1 MKRFPLSHPSRQ
13 LGPLCL
19 GLSLLLSAS
28 ASVSAQNASPQP
40 APPPQGN
47 AGTPPP
53 AAAPT
58 AGYSPIG
65 SNATIKVN
73 FPNTPIQAII
83 PFYIQLTGKK
93 IILDSSLQGESL
105 KMIAPEPL
113 TKEEAINFIHATL
126 LLNGYAI
133 IPKGD
138 TTVMLI
144 HHQGGKNPAPEG
156 LPVISSIRDLPQDE
170 QIVHY
175 VMPLEHISADDASKA
190 FKEVVKLHAYGAITP
205 IANSSAIIITENT
218 ATIRSLHEIAQI
230 IDVPPA
236 EISNELIALERSDA
250 ERIAEV
256 INEIYAQQD
265 DSSAGAGS
273 SQNAAPQ
280 NGNAPATSINPTASA
295 ALAAATGSANTANTN
310 PTAAKVR
317 VIADRR
323 TNSLLVI
330 ARPVDITYIRGLIE
344 KLDQQSGGIT
354 FMKRKLSFM
363 NVADFLPVAYD
374 SLSRDTDIQT
384 EGGGLAISGGGGGNG
399 GGLGTGSASPR
410 NSSTPSTNANRGG
423 DNNNAGFA
431 GGGFGGG
438 LGGGTGFGSNS
449 NRSLLD
455 DPAQQAAPQ
464 SLIVGRTLLIADS
477 QSNSLIVSG
486 SPEHIDII
494 DRLLQEIDIR
504 PQQIYIST
512 IIGQLTLNDETKFG
526 FDFLRL
532 LDDFSLQQNITTNTA
547 SNSGTNT
554 STFNTDFDA
563 NGIPTTT
570 GTATGERTNSFNSE
584 TAPGEPGNIVLPM
597 GLSNFNWNSL
607 NLYGQ
612 LGAISKYVNLLERDT
627 NFKVMSRPSVY
638 TTNNGK
644 AVISSG
650 QRIAV
655 PTQILSN
662 GAGIGGIA
670 STSASIDYRDVV
682 LKLEV
687 VPLIN
692 SDDEVTLRIA
702 QINDNIIGEQVIS
715 GNTIPTL
722 STQELV
728 TTVTVKNGGTVVLGG
743 LITERAAD
751 NQRGT
756 IFLRRI
762 PIIKHLFGVTTKTS
776 TRDELLIFIQPNII
790 NPKSPSDSP
799 NQIERGR
806 SRLMDDT
813 MQFGVPRGQA
823 SVNRN

>member
-1 MKRFPLSHPSRQ
+1 MTAHLLPFLRLVIVVATIVGGVLSSSALIAQQPS
-13 LGPLCL
+13 
-19 GLSLLLSAS
+19 
-28 ASVSAQNASPQP
+28 SPAAGGGQ
-40 APPPQGN
+40 
-47 AGTPPP
+47 AGTSTP
-53 AAAPT
+53 AVMADDAKV
-58 AGYSPIG
+58 
-65 SNATIKVN
+65 KVN
-73 FPNTPIQAII
+73 FPNTPIQGII

-93 IILDSSLQGESL
+93 IILDSSLQGEAL
-105 KMIAPEPL
+105 KIIAPNPL
-113 TKEEAINFIHATL
+113 TKDEAINFIHATL

-133 IPKGD
+133 IPKD
-138 TTVMLI
+138 DDTVMLI
-144 HHQGGKNPAPEG
+144 HHSGGKNPAAEG
-156 LPVISSIRDLPQDE
+156 IPVFSAIRDLPKDE

-175 VMPLEHISADDASKA
+175 VLPLQHISADEASKA
-190 FKEVVKLHAYGAITP
+190 FQQVIKLHSYGAITP
-205 IANSSAIIITENT
+205 VTNSSAIIITENSS
-218 ATIRSLHEIAQI
+218 TIRSIYEIAQV

-236 EISNELIALERSDA
+236 EVANELIMLERSDA
-250 ERIAEV
+250 DRIAEI
-256 INEIYAQQD
+256 INQIYQERETDPVAATAAPAAAAPAQPGAQPMPT
-265 DSSAGAGS
+265 AAPVNPAGS
-273 SQNAAPQ
+273 
-280 NGNAPATSINPTASA
+280 T
-295 ALAAATGSANTANTN
+295 NTANTN
-310 PTAAKVR
+310 PTAAKVK
-317 VIADRR
+317 VIPDRR

-374 SLSRDTDIQT
+374 ALSRDTDIQP
-384 EGGGLAISGGGGGNG
+384 EGGPSISGGSSGSR
-399 GGLGTGSASPR
+399 SASPR
-410 NSSTPSTNANRGG
+410 NTPSTPSTNANRGN
-423 DNNNAGFA
+423 DAGGLMGGLA

-438 LGGGTGFGSNS
+438 LGGGTGFGGNS

-455 DPAQQAAPQ
+455 DPEQQAAPQ
-464 SLIVGRTLLIADS
+464 SLVVGRTLLIADS

-494 DRLLQEIDIR
+494 DRLLSEIDIR

-512 IIGQLTLNDETKFG
+512 IIGQLTLGDDSRFG
-526 FDFLRL
+526 FDFLNL
-532 LDDFSLQQNITTNTA
+532 LDDFSLQQNITTNT
-547 SNSGTNT
+547 SSSSGTNA
-554 STFNTDFDA
+554 SSFNTDIDA
-563 NGIPTTT
+563 NGFPTTT
-570 GTATGERTNSFNSE
+570 GTRTGERTNSFNSE
-584 TAPGEPGNIVLPM
+584 TGLGEPGQLQLPL

-612 LGAISKYVNLLERDT
+612 LGAISRYVNLLEAQRD
-627 NFKVMSRPSVY
+627 FKVLSRPSVY

-655 PTQILSN
+655 PTQILAN

-702 QINDNIIGEQVIS
+702 QINDNIIGEQIIS

-728 TTVTVKNGGTVVLGG
+728 TTVTVRNGATVVLGG
-743 LITERAAD
+743 LITERA
-751 NQRGT
+751 NTNERGT

-762 PIIKHLFGVTTKTS
+762 PVIKHLFGVTTKAMS
-776 TRDELLIFIQPNII
+776 REELLIFIQPNII
-790 NPKSPSDSP
+790 NHRTPTDSP
-799 NQIERGR
+799 NHIERGR
-806 SRLMDDT
+806 SALMDET
-813 MQFGVPRGQA
+813 IQFGVPRATSYQEPA
-823 SVNRN
+823 TANRTRSR

>member
-1 MKRFPLSHPSRQ
+1 MKRFLLLYKTLHLGTLCSGLTLTLSA
-13 LGPLCL
+13 LGPAL
-19 GLSLLLSAS
+19 
-28 ASVSAQNASPQP
+28 AQS
-40 APPPQGN
+40 PPPSPNAPTQGT

-53 AAAPT
+53 AAA
-58 AGYSPIG
+58 ASSYSPIG
-65 SNATIKVN
+65 SDATIKVN

-113 TKEEAINFIHATL
+113 TKQEAINFIHATL

-138 TTVMLI
+138 STVMLI
-144 HHQGGKNPAPEG
+144 HHQGGKSPTPEG
-156 LPVISSIRDLPQDE
+156 LPVISSIRDLPTDE
-170 QIVHY
+170 QIVHF

-218 ATIRSLHEIAQI
+218 ATIRSLYDIAQI
-230 IDVPPA
+230 VDVPPA
-236 EISNELIALERSDA
+236 EIANELIPLERSDA
-250 ERIAEV
+250 ERIAEI
-256 INEIYAQQD
+256 INEIYAQQE
-265 DSSAGAGS
+265 DSSSGTAG
-273 SQNAAPQ
+273 QQP
-280 NGNAPATSINPTASA
+280 APAQPGNTPPASINPTASSA
-295 ALAAATGSANTANTN
+295 VTAAAGSANTANTN

-330 ARPVDITYIRGLIE
+330 ARPVDITYIRGLVE
-344 KLDQQSGGIT
+344 KLDQQTGGIT

-374 SLSRDTDIQT
+374 SLSRDTDIQN
-384 EGGGLAISGGGGGNG
+384 ESGGLAINGGGG

-423 DNNNAGFA
+423 DTNAGFA

-438 LGGGTGFGSNS
+438 LGGGTGFGGNS

-455 DPAQQAAPQ
+455 DPEQKAAPQ
-464 SLIVGRTLLIADS
+464 SLVVGRTLLIADS

-486 SPEHIDII
+486 SPEHIAII
-494 DRLLQEIDIR
+494 DQLLGEIDVR

-532 LDDFSLQQNITTNTA
+532 LDDFSLQQNITTNT
-547 SNSGTNT
+547 SSRSGTDT
-554 STFNTDFDA
+554 STFNTDIDA

-570 GTATGERTNSFNSE
+570 GTATGERINTFNSD
-584 TAPGEPGNIVLPM
+584 TAPGEPGDIVVPLA
-597 GLSNFNWNSL
+597 LSNFNWNSL

-612 LGAISKYVNLLERDT
+612 LGAISRYINLLERDT

-743 LITERAAD
+743 LITERAGD
-751 NQRGT
+751 NSRGT

-790 NPKSPSDSP
+790 NTKSPVDAP
-799 NQIERGR
+799 NHIERGR

-813 MQFGVPRGQA
+813 IQFGVPRGRPYTA
-823 SVNRN
+823 GDGE

>member
-1 MKRFPLSHPSRQ
+1 MKRFPLSHSSRQ

-19 GLSLLLSAS
+19 SLSLLLSATGSISGQS
-28 ASVSAQNASPQP
+28 ASSSP
-40 APPPQGN
+40 APTPQGN
-47 AGTPPP
+47 AGSPPSAAP
-53 AAAPT
+53 SAAA
-58 AGYSPIG
+58 YSPI
-65 SNATIKVN
+65 SSDATIKVN

-113 TKEEAINFIHATL
+113 TKEAAINFIHATL
-126 LLNGYAI
+126 LLNGYAV

-138 TTVMLI
+138 STVMLI

-156 LPVISSIRDLPQDE
+156 LPVISSIRDLPKDE

-205 IANSSAIIITENT
+205 VTNSSAIIITENT

-256 INEIYAQQD
+256 INEIYAQQE
-265 DSSAGAGS
+265 DSSAGAGG
-273 SQNAAPQ
+273 SQNSTTQ
-280 NGNAPATSINPTASA
+280 TGNAQANTINPIASP
-295 ALAAATGSANTANTN
+295 ALAAAVGSANTANTN

-323 TNSLLVI
+323 TNSLLII
-330 ARPVDITYIRGLIE
+330 ARPVDITYIRGLVE

-354 FMKRKLSFM
+354 FMKRKLNFM

-374 SLSRDTDIQT
+374 SLSRDTDIQS
-384 EGGGLAISGGGGGNG
+384 EGGGLAISGGGGGTAG
-399 GGLGTGSASPR
+399 GFGTGSASPR
-410 NSSTPSTNANRGG
+410 SSSTPSTNANRGG
-423 DNNNAGFA
+423 DNNAGLA

-438 LGGGTGFGSNS
+438 LGGGTGFGNNS

-464 SLIVGRTLLIADS
+464 SMIVGRTLLIADS

-494 DRLLQEIDIR
+494 DRLLQEIDVR

-512 IIGQLTLNDETKFG
+512 IIGQLTLNDEVKFG

-532 LDDFSLQQNITTNTA
+532 LDDFSLQQNITTNTSSA
-547 SNSGTNT
+547 SGTNT
-554 STFNTDFDA
+554 STFNTEVDA

-570 GTATGERTNSFNSE
+570 GTITGERTNSFNSE

-597 GLSNFNWNSL
+597 ALSNFNWNSL

-612 LGAISKYVNLLERDT
+612 LGAISQYVNLLERDT

-743 LITERAAD
+743 LITERAAN

-790 NPKSPSDSP
+790 NNRATSDTP

-823 SVNRN
+823 SVNR